1 MQLNEPWADT
11 APDGGRVDT
20 STTERALQDQD
31 AVAFY
36 TDALQALAS
45 NDVDLLVGGAY
56 AFYRY
61 AEIARMTKDF
71 DIFIRPRDVQRAL
84 DALGRRGYRTEIA
97 FPHWLAKAWSGEAFM
112 DIIFNSGN
120 GVVPVDDEWFA
131 HAPEATVLG
140 VSVRLCPVEE
150 MIWSKS
156 FVMERERCDAA
167 DVAHLIRHC
176 SSEID
181 WTRLVGRFGDRWR
194 VLLAHLVLFGFIYPS
209 ERTRLPA
216 AVMRELMARVG
227 TELATDAADK
237 VCNGTVLSRA
247 QYLADVERWGYLD
260 GRLEP
265 YGDMRPEQ
273 IARWTAAIDR
283 NAG

>member
-1 MQLNEPWADT
+1 
-11 APDGGRVDT
+11 VDT
-20 STTERALQDQD
+20 STAERALQDHD

-71 DIFIRPRDVQRAL
+71 DIFLRPRDVQRAL

-140 VSVRLCPVEE
+140 VPVRLCPVEE

-181 WTRLVGRFGDRWR
+181 WTRLVERFGDRWR

-216 AVMRELMARVG
+216 AVMRELMARAG
-227 TELATDAADK
+227 TELETDAADK

-247 QYLADVERWGYLD
+247 QYLADVERWGYVD